1 MPSISKSTARPRL
14 ACEVAADR
22 VLAARGTAGGRVEL
36 CISRSLPAG
45 AVVPNLGNVN
55 VLDGRVLRLA
65 IAEALATVQDRS
77 RDVIAILPDAA
88 VRVVMLDFD
97 TLPDKQQ
104 DAEGVIRFRL
114 KKSLPFNVD
123 QAALSYEAQRRN
135 GHVKVLAALSPQ
147 PVLEEYEAAFRD
159 AGYSPGVVLPS
170 MLAALGLVDA
180 AAPTLVVKVDSVSI
194 SVAVVDQDELRLLRT
209 LENASGSAVTGAQ
222 IAADVYP
229 SVVFYEDTYGAKVE
243 RVLVCGLPSMADI
256 TSALEAQIGLR
267 VQSLVTGRHFEAK
280 EGSAPASL
288 LAAVL
293 GALVV

>member
-1 MPSISKSTARPRL
+1 MPTITKSTARPHL

-22 VLAARGTAGGRVEL
+22 VLAARASGGRVEL
-36 CISRSLPAG
+36 YTSHSLPAG

-55 VLDGRVLRLA
+55 VLDGQVLRLA
-65 IAEALATVQDRS
+65 IAEALAAVQDRS

-88 VRVVMLDFD
+88 VRVVMVDFD
-97 TLPDKQQ
+97 TLPDKPA
-104 DAEGVIRFRL
+104 DAEAVIRFRL

-123 QAALSYEAQRRN
+123 QAALSYEAHRLN
-135 GHVKVLAALSPQ
+135 AHVKVLAAVSPQ
-147 PVLEEYEAAFRD
+147 PVLEEYESAFRD
-159 AGYSPGVVLPS
+159 AGYTPGVVVPS
-170 MLAALGLVDA
+170 MLAALGLVNA
-180 AAPTLVVKVDSVSI
+180 GAPTLVVKVDPVSI
-194 SVAVVDQDELRLLRT
+194 SVAVVDGDELRLLRT
-209 LENASGSAVTGAQ
+209 LENASGAAVTGAQ

-243 RVLVCGLPSMADI
+243 RVLVGGLPSMADI
-256 TSALEAQIGLR
+256 SSALEAQIGLR
-267 VQSLVTGRHFEAK
+267 VHSLVTGRHLEGK

>member
-1 MPSISKSTARPRL
+1 LPTITKSTARPYL
-14 ACEVAADR
+14 ACEVAADC
-22 VLAARGTAGGRVEL
+22 VLAARANASGRIEL
-36 CISRSLPAG
+36 CTRHALPAG

-55 VLDGRVLRLA
+55 VLDGQVLRRA
-65 IAEALATVQDRS
+65 ISEALAEVQDRS
-77 RDVIAILPDAA
+77 HDVIAILPDAA

-123 QAALSYEAQRRN
+123 QAALSYDVQRLN
-135 GHVKVLAALSPQ
+135 GHVKVLAAVSPQ
-147 PVLEEYEAAFRD
+147 SVLEEYESAFRD
-159 AGYSPGVVLPS
+159 AGYSPGIVVPS

-180 AAPTLVVKVDSVSI
+180 GAPTLVVKVDSVSI
-194 SVAVVDQDELRLLRT
+194 SVAVVERDELRLLRT

-267 VQSLVTGRHFEAK
+267 VQSLVTGRHL
-280 EGSAPASL
+280 EGKGSSAPASL
-288 LAAVL
+288 LAAVI
-293 GALVV
+293 GALVS

>member
-1 MPSISKSTARPRL
+1 MPSITKSTGRPHL

-22 VLAARGTAGGRVEL
+22 VLAARASASGRVEL
-36 CISRSLPAG
+36 YTSHSLPPG

-55 VLDGRVLRLA
+55 VLDGQVLRLA
-65 IAEALATVQDRS
+65 IAEALAAVQDRS
-77 RDVIAILPDAA
+77 RDVIAVLPDAA

-104 DAEGVIRFRL
+104 DAVAVIRFRL

-123 QAALSYEAQRRN
+123 QAALSYEVHRMN
-135 GHVKVLAALSPQ
+135 GHVKVLAAVSPQ
-147 PVLEEYEAAFRD
+147 PVLEEYESAFRD
-159 AGYSPGVVLPS
+159 AGYSPGVVVPS

-180 AAPTLVVKVDSVSI
+180 GAPTLVVKVDSVSI

-209 LENASGSAVTGAQ
+209 LENASGTAVTGAQ

-243 RVLVCGLPSMADI
+243 RVLVGGLPSMADI

-267 VQSLVTGRHFEAK
+267 VQSLVTGRHLEGK
-280 EGSAPASL
+280 ESSTPASL